1 MANKCWLLIES
12 LWRWYNHHSSLDCC
26 SCLMIV
32 QSSNHTIEQVLAHTH
47 VQEADTMLDN
57 AKEHNVAFLV
67 VGDPFG

>member
-1 MANKCWLLIES
+1 
-12 LWRWYNHHSSLDCC
+12 
-26 SCLMIV
+26 MIV
-32 QSSNHTIEQVLAHTH
+32 QTSSYSIWQVIAYTH